1 MDILHSVLKA
11 VSGLTLSGLFQLL
24 LTFVL
29 GLIAVKYI
37 VRLFARVLSR
47 TTLDPSVQALV
58 VNAGRGLLWFLLI
71 LILAPQLGIQ
81 VTSLITLLGV
91 FGVAIS
97 LALQNSL
104 SNVAGGISVL
114 VSKPFST
121 GDFIEVTGGASGTV
135 DSVGLFHTVIKTMDN
150 HRVYIPNGMLSADQ
164 IVNYSVETE
173 RRLEMTFSVTYDCD
187 AGEARDLIERTL
199 LEDERIMREPAPYVR
214 VWNLGASAVE
224 ILCRVWVP
232 NSDYWE
238 VRSAALERVKKALE
252 LAGVNIPYNQLDVHL
267 YDIKRK
273 GA

>member
-104 SNVAGGISVL
+104 SNVAGGI
-114 VSKPFST
+114 
-121 GDFIEVTGGASGTV
+121 
-135 DSVGLFHTVIKTMDN
+135 
-150 HRVYIPNGMLSADQ
+150 
-164 IVNYSVETE
+164 
-173 RRLEMTFSVTYDCD
+173 
-187 AGEARDLIERTL
+187 
-199 LEDERIMREPAPYVR
+199 
-214 VWNLGASAVE
+214 
-224 ILCRVWVP
+224 
-232 NSDYWE
+232 
-238 VRSAALERVKKALE
+238 
-252 LAGVNIPYNQLDVHL
+252 
-267 YDIKRK
+267 
-273 GA
+273 

>member
-135 DSVGLFHTVIKTMDN
+135 DSVGLFHTEAALPAQSTRSGFFTPSSRRWIITAFISPTACS
-150 HRVYIPNGMLSADQ
+150 RPIRSSTIQSRLSAG
-164 IVNYSVETE
+164 S
-173 RRLEMTFSVTYDCD
+173 
-187 AGEARDLIERTL
+187 
-199 LEDERIMREPAPYVR
+199 
-214 VWNLGASAVE
+214 
-224 ILCRVWVP
+224 
-232 NSDYWE
+232 
-238 VRSAALERVKKALE
+238 K
-252 LAGVNIPYNQLDVHL
+252 
-267 YDIKRK
+267 
-273 GA
+273 